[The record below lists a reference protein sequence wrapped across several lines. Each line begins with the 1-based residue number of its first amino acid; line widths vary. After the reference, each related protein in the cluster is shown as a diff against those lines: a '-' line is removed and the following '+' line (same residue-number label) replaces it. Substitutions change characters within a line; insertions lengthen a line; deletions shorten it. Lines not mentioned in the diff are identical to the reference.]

1 MYPNIPHTSYLD
13 RNCYNL
19 TLKSSDQLE
28 KEKNN
33 SKWETSKVCKITFN
47 EWKHAME
54 PKCLFAQV
62 REDLCLAHEAYQ
74 FFRIKYSKRYGD
86 VNPTPDVFE
95 KVVPQIKA

>member
-1 MYPNIPHTSYLD
+1 M
-13 RNCYNL
+13 
-19 TLKSSDQLE
+19 
-28 KEKNN
+28 
-33 SKWETSKVCKITFN
+33 TFN

-54 PKCLFAQV
+54 RKCLFAQV

-95 KVVPQIKA
+95 KVVP